1 MSSVVQ
7 QLSLMDLS
15 QLYQTSYG
23 GFEVDAA
30 GWDNRQLIGTIRKNE
45 KFNGNKLVMGQL
57 QDYGGGQSSGSLP
70 ASSTAT
76 IIQPELFAKSV
87 YSTTVMDNQS
97 MKAARRAGT
106 NLGAFEDATELSMQI
121 LKESFGSQIA
131 RQFFGNGTGSLGV
144 IQTVTTNAPGDYTLL
159 ISAPSFIQANW
170 VLLDLVNVGSGT
182 SLMLITEI
190 DLDARTIRITRRDGV
205 DVPLAGQ
212 NVYKQ
217 KSKDNEMMGL
227 KGVADTTT
235 GSLYGVP
242 VGYRWDAIRID
253 ALGAAPSLSMFR
265 ALDQKMRFRT
275 RGVLP
280 TDYIFSATA
289 LSLFENSEDQ
299 KSIIYVEPTIAPE
312 REAGSQV
319 AAIKLNGRLIRVHW
333 SPWIEEDRIY
343 AINRNKISLE
353 LRPETIGQG
362 EQCGGF
368 IENGDSIF
376 FPLQVSGTPLDSFA
390 MFYSTYG
397 NFYIPPTFLG
407 VITNLSTDLGVA

>member
-7 QLSLMDLS
+7 QISLADLS
-15 QLYQTSYG
+15 NLFQTSFG

-45 KFNGNKLVMGQL
+45 KFNGSKLVLAQL
-57 QDYGGGQSSGSLP
+57 QDYGGGQSSGALP
-70 ASSTAT
+70 ASSTAN

-87 YSTTVMDNQS
+87 YSTSVIDNQS

-106 NLGAFEDATELSMQI
+106 NLGAFEDATELSIQI
-121 LKESFGSQIA
+121 LKESFSNQIA
-131 RQFFGNGTGSLGV
+131 RQYFGDGTGTLG
-144 IQTVTTNAPGDYTLL
+144 IIETVTTNSPGDYTLL
-159 ISAPSFIQANW
+159 ITAASYIQANW
-170 VLLDLVNVGSGT
+170 ILNDLTNVASGT
-182 SLMLITEI
+182 SLFLTTAI
-190 DLDARTIRITRRDGV
+190 DLDARTIRVIRQTGS

-227 KGVADTTT
+227 KGVADAVA
-235 GSLYGVP
+235 GSMYGVP
-242 VGYRWDAIRID
+242 IEYRWRSTRLDAD
-253 ALGAAPSLSMFR
+253 GSAPNMALFR
-265 ALDQKMRFRT
+265 ELDQRMRFQT

-289 LSLFENSEDQ
+289 LRLFENSEDQ
-299 KSIIYVEPTIAPE
+299 KSIIYVDPVVAPE

-319 AAIKLNGRLIRVHW
+319 AAIKMNGRVIRVHW
-333 SPWIEEDRIY
+333 SPWIEEDVVY

-353 LRPETIGQG
+353 LRPDTVAAG

-376 FPLQVSGTPLDSFA
+376 FPLHVSGTPLDSFA

-397 NFYIPPTFLG
+397 NFYIPPTFVGKIFNLA
-407 VITNLSTDLGVA
+407 TN

>member
-7 QLSLMDLS
+7 QLSLVDLS
-15 QLYQTSYG
+15 NLYQTSYG

-45 KFNGNKLVMGQL
+45 KFNGAKLVMAQL

-70 ASSTAT
+70 ASSTAS

-121 LKESFGSQIA
+121 LKESFSMQIA
-131 RQFFGNGTGSLGV
+131 RQFFGNGSGSLGV

-159 ISAPSFIQANW
+159 ITAASFIQANW
-170 VLLDLVNVGSGT
+170 ILNDLTNVGSGQ
-182 SLMLITEI
+182 SLFLTTAI
-190 DLDARTIRITRRDGV
+190 DLDARTIRIIRQSGA
-205 DVPLAGQ
+205 DVPLAAQ

-217 KSKDNEMMGL
+217 KSKDNEMLGL
-227 KGVADTTT
+227 KGVADAVAPA
-235 GSLYGVP
+235 SLYGVP
-242 VGYRWDAIRID
+242 IGYRWKTTVHD
-253 ALGAAPSLSMFR
+253 ALGASPSVAMFR
-265 ALDQKMRFRT
+265 ALDQRMRFQT

-280 TDYIFSATA
+280 TDYIFSASA
-289 LSLFENSEDQ
+289 LTQFENSEDQ
-299 KSIIYVEPTIAPE
+299 KSIIYVEPTISPE
-312 REAGSQV
+312 RESGSQV
-319 AAIKLNGRLIRVHW
+319 AAIKLNGRIIRVHW

-353 LRPETIGQG
+353 LRPDTVGAG

-407 VITNLSTDLGVA
+407 VIINLSTVV

>member
-7 QLSLMDLS
+7 QLSLVDLS

-45 KFNGNKLVMGQL
+45 KFNGAKLVMAQL

-70 ASSTAT
+70 ASSTAS

-87 YSTTVMDNQS
+87 YSTTVLDNQS

-121 LKESFGSQIA
+121 LKESFSSQIA
-131 RQFFGNGTGSLGV
+131 RQFFGNGTGTLGV
-144 IQTVTTNAPGDYTLL
+144 IQTVVTNAPGDYTLT
-159 ISAPSFIQANW
+159 ITAASFIQANW
-170 VLLDLVNVGSGT
+170 IMNDLTNVGSGQ
-182 SLMLITEI
+182 SLFLTTAI
-190 DLDARTIRITRRDGV
+190 DLDLRTIRIIRQNGA

-217 KSKDNEMMGL
+217 KSKDNEMGGL
-227 KGVADTTT
+227 KMVADAVA
-235 GSLYGVP
+235 GSLYGIP
-242 VGYRWDAIRID
+242 VGYRWNATRID
-253 ALGAAPSLSMFR
+253 ALGASPSLAMFR
-265 ALDQKMRFRT
+265 EMDQKMRFQT
-275 RGVLP
+275 RGVLA
-280 TDYIFSATA
+280 TDIIFSADA
-289 LSLFENSEDQ
+289 LRQFENSEDQ

-312 REAGSQV
+312 RESGSQV
-319 AAIKLNGRLIRVHW
+319 AAIKLNGRVLRVHW
-333 SPWIEEDRIY
+333 SPWIESDRIY
-343 AINRNKISLE
+343 FINRNKISLE
-353 LRPETIGQG
+353 LRPDTVGAG

-407 VITNLSTDLGVA
+407 VISNLATL

>member
-7 QLSLMDLS
+7 QLSLVDLS

-45 KFNGNKLVMGQL
+45 KFNGAKLVMAQL

-70 ASSTAT
+70 ASSTAS

-87 YSTTVMDNQS
+87 YSTTVLDNQS

-121 LKESFGSQIA
+121 LKESFSSQIA

-144 IQTVTTNAPGDYTLL
+144 IDSVVTNAPGDYTLT
-159 ISAPSFIQANW
+159 ITAASFIQANW
-170 VLLDLVNVGSGT
+170 IMNDLTNVGSGQ
-182 SLMLITEI
+182 SLFLTTAI
-190 DLDARTIRITRRDGV
+190 DLDLRTIRIIRQNGA

-217 KSKDNEMMGL
+217 KSKDNEMGGL
-227 KGVADTTT
+227 KMVADATT
-235 GSLYGVP
+235 GSLYGIP
-242 VGYRWDAIRID
+242 VGYRWNATRID
-253 ALGAAPSLSMFR
+253 ALGASPSLAMFR
-265 ALDQKMRFRT
+265 EMDQKMRFQT
-275 RGVLP
+275 RGVLA
-280 TDYIFSATA
+280 TDIIFSADA
-289 LSLFENSEDQ
+289 LRQFENSEDQ

-312 REAGSQV
+312 RESGSQV
-319 AAIKLNGRLIRVHW
+319 AAIKLNGRVLRVHW
-333 SPWIEEDRIY
+333 SPWIESDRIY
-343 AINRNKISLE
+343 FINRNKISLE
-353 LRPETIGQG
+353 LRPDTVGAG

-407 VITNLSTDLGVA
+407 VISNLATL

>member
-7 QLSLMDLS
+7 QLSLVDLS
-15 QLYQTSYG
+15 QLYQISYG

-45 KFNGNKLVMGQL
+45 KFNGSKLVMAQL
-57 QDYGGGQSSGSLP
+57 QDYGGGQSSGALP
-70 ASSTAT
+70 SSSTAS

-87 YSTTVMDNQS
+87 YSTTVIDNQS

-121 LKESFGSQIA
+121 LKESFSQQIA

-159 ISAPSFIQANW
+159 ITAASFIQANW
-170 VLLDLVNVGSGT
+170 ILNDLTNVGTGT
-182 SLMLITEI
+182 SLFLTVAI
-190 DLDARTIRITRRDGV
+190 DLDARTIRVVRQNGV
-205 DVPLAGQ
+205 DVPLAAQ

-217 KSKDNEMMGL
+217 KSRDNEMLGL
-227 KGVADTTT
+227 KGVADAIV
-235 GSLYGVP
+235 GQSLYGVD
-242 VGYRWDAIRID
+242 VGYRWQASRI
-253 ALGAAPSLSMFR
+253 AAGGASPSIAMLR
-265 ALDQKMRFRT
+265 DLDQSMRFAT

-289 LSLFENSEDQ
+289 LRQFENSEDQ
-299 KSIIYVEPTIAPE
+299 KSIIYVEPTISPE
-312 REAGSQV
+312 RESGSQV
-319 AAIKLNGRLIRVHW
+319 AAIKINGRVVRVHW
-333 SPWIEEDRIY
+333 SPWMEEDRIY

-353 LRPETIGQG
+353 LRPDTIGTG

-376 FPLQVSGTPLDSFA
+376 FPLQVSGTPLDSFQ

-407 VITNLSTDLGVA
+407 VITGLSTN

>member
-1 MSSVVQ
+1 MSSVIQ
-7 QLSLMDLS
+7 QISIADLS
-15 QLYQTSYG
+15 NLYQTSYG

-30 GWDNRQLIGTIRKNE
+30 GWDNRQLIGTVRKNK

-70 ASSTAT
+70 ASSTAS

-87 YSTTVMDNQS
+87 YSTTVIDNQS

-121 LKESFGSQIA
+121 LKESFGGQIA
-131 RQFFGNGTGSLGV
+131 RQLFGDGTGSLGV
-144 IQTVTTNAPGDYTLL
+144 IETVTTNAPGDYTLL
-159 ISAPSFIQANW
+159 ITAATFIQANW
-170 VLLDLVNVGSGT
+170 ILKDLLNVSTGT
-182 SLMLITEI
+182 SLFLITDI
-190 DLDARTIRITRRDGV
+190 DLDARTIRIIRQTGA
-205 DVPLAGQ
+205 DVPLAAQ

-217 KSKDNEMMGL
+217 KSKDQEMVGL
-227 KGVADTTT
+227 KAIADATT

-242 VGYRWDAIRID
+242 VGYRWKASQLDAVGSAPNL
-253 ALGAAPSLSMFR
+253 ALFR
-265 ALDQKMRFRT
+265 ELDQKMRFQT

-289 LSLFENSEDQ
+289 LRLFENSEDQ
-299 KSIIYVEPTIAPE
+299 KSIIYVDPVSAPD
-312 REAGSQV
+312 REAGSQI
-319 AAIKLNGRLIRVHW
+319 AAIKLNGRIIRIHW
-333 SPWIEEDRIY
+333 SPWMEEDRIY

-353 LRPETIGQG
+353 LRPDTVGNG

-376 FPLQVSGTPLDSFA
+376 FPLHVSGTPLDSFA

-407 VITNLSTDLGVA
+407 VITNLATS

>member
-7 QLSLMDLS
+7 QLSLVDLS

-45 KFNGNKLVMGQL
+45 KFNGAKLVMAQL

-70 ASSTAT
+70 ASSTAS

-87 YSTTVMDNQS
+87 YSTTVLDNQS

-121 LKESFGSQIA
+121 LKESFSSQIA
-131 RQFFGNGTGSLGV
+131 RQFFGNGTGTLGV
-144 IQTVTTNAPGDYTLL
+144 IQTVVTNAPGDYTLT
-159 ISAPSFIQANW
+159 ITAASFIQANW
-170 VLLDLVNVGSGT
+170 IMNDLTNVGSGQ
-182 SLMLITEI
+182 SLFLTTAI
-190 DLDARTIRITRRDGV
+190 DLDLRTIRIIRQNGA

-217 KSKDNEMMGL
+217 KSKDNEMGGL
-227 KGVADTTT
+227 KMVADAVT
-235 GSLYGVP
+235 GSLYGIP
-242 VGYRWDAIRID
+242 VGYRWNATRID
-253 ALGAAPSLSMFR
+253 ALGASPSLAMFR
-265 ALDQKMRFRT
+265 EMDQKMRFQT
-275 RGVLP
+275 RGVLA
-280 TDYIFSATA
+280 TDIIFSADA
-289 LSLFENSEDQ
+289 LRQFENSEDQ

-312 REAGSQV
+312 RESGSQV
-319 AAIKLNGRLIRVHW
+319 AAIKLNGRVLRVHW
-333 SPWIEEDRIY
+333 SPWIESDRIY
-343 AINRNKISLE
+343 FINRNKISLE
-353 LRPETIGQG
+353 LRPDTVGAG

-407 VITNLSTDLGVA
+407 VISNLATL

>member
-7 QLSLMDLS
+7 QLSLVDLS
-15 QLYQTSYG
+15 NLYQTSYG

-45 KFNGNKLVMGQL
+45 KFNGAKLVMAQL

-70 ASSTAT
+70 ASSTAS

-121 LKESFGSQIA
+121 LKESFSMQIA
-131 RQFFGNGTGSLGV
+131 RQFFGDGTGSLGV

-159 ISAPSFIQANW
+159 ITAASFIEANW
-170 VLLDLVNVGSGT
+170 ILNDLTNIATGT
-182 SLMLITEI
+182 SLFLTTAI
-190 DLDARTIRITRRDGV
+190 DLTARTIRIVRQSGA
-205 DVPLAGQ
+205 DVPLPGQ
-212 NVYKQ
+212 DVYKQ
-217 KSKDNEMMGL
+217 KSRNNEMLGL
-227 KGVADTTT
+227 KGVADAVA

-242 VGYRWDAIRID
+242 VGYRWQATQKD
-253 ALGAAPSLSMFR
+253 ALGASPSLALFR
-265 ALDQKMRFRT
+265 ELDQKMRFQT

-289 LSLFENSEDQ
+289 LRQFENSEDQ
-299 KSIIYVEPTIAPE
+299 KSIIYVEPTISPE
-312 REAGSQV
+312 RESGSQV
-319 AAIKLNGRLIRVHW
+319 AAIKINGRLIRVHW
-333 SPWIEEDRIY
+333 SPWMQEDRIY
-343 AINRNKISLE
+343 AINRNKVSLE
-353 LRPETIGQG
+353 LRPDTVGAG

-407 VITNLSTDLGVA
+407 VITNLSTT

>member
-7 QLSLMDLS
+7 QLSLVDLS

-45 KFNGNKLVMGQL
+45 KFNGAKLVMAQL

-70 ASSTAT
+70 ASSTAS

-87 YSTTVMDNQS
+87 YSTTVLDNQS

-121 LKESFGSQIA
+121 LKESFSSQIA
-131 RQFFGNGTGSLGV
+131 RQFFGNGTGTLGV
-144 IQTVTTNAPGDYTLL
+144 IDSVVTNAPGDYTLT
-159 ISAPSFIQANW
+159 ITAASFIQANW
-170 VLLDLVNVGSGT
+170 IMNDLTNVGSGQ
-182 SLMLITEI
+182 SLFLTTAI
-190 DLDARTIRITRRDGV
+190 DLDLRTIRIIRQNGA

-217 KSKDNEMMGL
+217 KSKDNEMGGL
-227 KGVADTTT
+227 KMVADAVA
-235 GSLYGVP
+235 GSLYGIP
-242 VGYRWDAIRID
+242 VGYRWNATRID
-253 ALGAAPSLSMFR
+253 ALGASPSLAMFR
-265 ALDQKMRFRT
+265 EMDQKMRFQT
-275 RGVLP
+275 RGVLA
-280 TDYIFSATA
+280 TDIIFSADA
-289 LSLFENSEDQ
+289 LRQFENSEDQ

-312 REAGSQV
+312 RESGSQV
-319 AAIKLNGRLIRVHW
+319 AAIKLNGRVLRVHW
-333 SPWIEEDRIY
+333 SPWIESDRIY
-343 AINRNKISLE
+343 FINRNKISLE
-353 LRPETIGQG
+353 LRPDTVGAG

-407 VITNLSTDLGVA
+407 VISNLATL